1 MNRADVHGSLAPG
14 RNGEAGVFDLVSGN
28 FSYED
33 MDAVKRTVNQRFV
46 PLATVMRGQVEW
58 VSTLGRDLRR
68 REI

>member
-1 MNRADVHGSLAPG
+1 MRRADLHGSLAPG
-14 RNGEAGVFDLVSGN
+14 RNGEAAVFDFVSGN

-46 PLATVMRGQVEW
+46 PLATVMRGHVEW